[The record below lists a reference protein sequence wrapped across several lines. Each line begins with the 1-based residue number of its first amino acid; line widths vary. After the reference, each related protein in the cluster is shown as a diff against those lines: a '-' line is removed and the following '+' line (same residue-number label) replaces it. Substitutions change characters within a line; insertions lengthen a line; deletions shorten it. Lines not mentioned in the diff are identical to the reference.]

1 MATMKQDMIK
11 HDLMKQDMIKHGT
24 MMYVYLKLV
33 TSGHDADGY
42 VVLGREHDWVSD
54 VRLRPKINI

>member
-1 MATMKQDMIK
+1 MKQDMIR
-11 HDLMKQDMIKHGT
+11 HDLMKQDMMKHGT

-42 VVLGREHDWVSD
+42 VVLGREHD
-54 VRLRPKINI
+54 